1 MSAQPSNYETNDSQD
16 LKAQAETDTKVL
28 GTWTKSS

>member
-1 MSAQPSNYETNDSQD
+1 MSAQPSNYETNESQD
-16 LKAQAETDTKVL
+16 AKADTEAKVL